1 MKIRKAKIKDLD
13 TLQIISKEQFKVEKL
28 RPRFNLYLKDN
39 SYNTQIIEEKG
50 TVIGFIIIKFLYKN
64 LIDIYSIAIKKEY
77 QIRGYAY
84 KLLRSVLKKFH
95 KYKITLEVS
104 EDNVAKKLY
113 LKCGFKI
120 DSVRKKY
127 YGNEDAILMSFY
139 KLEPGSEES

>member
-77 QIRGYAY
+77 
-84 KLLRSVLKKFH
+84 
-95 KYKITLEVS
+95 
-104 EDNVAKKLY
+104 
-113 LKCGFKI
+113 
-120 DSVRKKY
+120 
-127 YGNEDAILMSFY
+127 
-139 KLEPGSEES
+139 

>member
-77 QIRGYAY
+77 QNRGYAY
-84 KLLRSVLKKFH
+84 KL
-95 KYKITLEVS
+95 
-104 EDNVAKKLY
+104 
-113 LKCGFKI
+113 
-120 DSVRKKY
+120 
-127 YGNEDAILMSFY
+127 
-139 KLEPGSEES
+139 

>member
-13 TLQIISKEQFKVEKL
+13 TLEIISKEQFKVKKL
-28 RPRFNLYLKDN
+28 QPRFKLLLNDN
-39 SYNTQIIEEKG
+39 SYHIQIIEEKG
-50 TVIGFIIIKFLYKN
+50 TVIGFIIIKLLYEN

-77 QIRGYAY
+77 QNRGYGY
-84 KLLRSVLKKFH
+84 KLLSRVLKNFH

-120 DSVRKKY
+120 DSVRKRY
-127 YGNEDAILMSFY
+127 YGNNDAILMSFY

>member
-13 TLQIISKEQFKVEKL
+13 TLEIISKEQFKVKKL
-28 RPRFNLYLKDN
+28 QPRFKLLLKDN
-39 SYNTQIIEEKG
+39 SYHIQIIEEKG
-50 TVIGFIIIKFLYKN
+50 AVIGFIIIKFLYKN

-77 QIRGYAY
+77 QNRGYGY
-84 KLLRSVLKKFH
+84 KLLSRTLKNFH

-113 LKCGFKI
+113 FKCGFKI
-120 DSVRKKY
+120 DSVRKRY
-127 YGNEDAILMSFY
+127 YGNKNAILMSFY

>member
-13 TLQIISKEQFKVEKL
+13 TLEIISKEQFKVEKL
-28 RPRFNLYLKDN
+28 QPRFQLLLNDN
-39 SYNTQIIEEKG
+39 SYQIQIIEEEA
-50 TVIGFIIIKFLYKN
+50 VIGFIIIKFLYKN

-77 QIRGYAY
+77 QNRGYGY
-84 KLLRSVLKKFH
+84 NLLSSVLKNFH

-120 DSVRKKY
+120 DSVRKRY
-127 YGNEDAILMSFY
+127 YGNKDAILMSFY

>member
-13 TLQIISKEQFKVEKL
+13 TLEIISKEQFRVKKL
-28 RPRFNLYLKDN
+28 QPKFKLLLKDN
-39 SYNTQIIEEKG
+39 SYQIQIIEEKG
-50 TVIGFIIIKFLYKN
+50 AVIGFIIIKFLYKN

-77 QIRGYAY
+77 QNKGYGY
-84 KLLRSVLKKFH
+84 NLLSRVLKNFH

-104 EDNVAKKLY
+104 EENVAKKLY

-120 DSVRKKY
+120 DSVRKRY
-127 YGNEDAILMSFY
+127 YGNNDAILMSFY

>member
-13 TLQIISKEQFKVEKL
+13 TLEIISKEQFKVEKL
-28 RPRFNLYLKDN
+28 QPRFQLLLNDN
-39 SYNTQIIEEKG
+39 SYQIQIIEEEA
-50 TVIGFIIIKFLYKN
+50 VIGFIIIKFLYKN

-77 QIRGYAY
+77 QNRGYGY
-84 KLLRSVLKKFH
+84 NLLSSVLKNFH

-120 DSVRKKY
+120 DSVRKRY
-127 YGNEDAILMSFY
+127 YGSKDAILMSFY

>member
-13 TLQIISKEQFKVEKL
+13 TLEIISKEQFKVEKL
-28 RPRFNLYLKDN
+28 QPRFQLLLNDN
-39 SYNTQIIEEKG
+39 SYQIQIIEEEA
-50 TVIGFIIIKFLYKN
+50 VIGFIIIKFLYKN

-77 QIRGYAY
+77 QNRGYGY
-84 KLLRSVLKKFH
+84 NLLSSVLKNFH

-113 LKCGFKI
+113 FKCGFKI
-120 DSVRKKY
+120 DSVRKRY
-127 YGNEDAILMSFY
+127 YGSKDAILMSFY

>member
-13 TLQIISKEQFKVEKL
+13 TLQIISKEKFKVEKL

-77 QIRGYAY
+77 QNRGYAY
-84 KLLRSVLKKFH
+84 KLLSSVLKKFH

-120 DSVRKKY
+120 DYVRKKY